1 MDQLPQLALLT
12 PPSVALPQLPTVL
25 TGLLKVKLPQS
36 KTKDNAVH
44 AGHSLLLVVLI
55 PDLLLPKTT
64 PQLST
69 QSNNLLIALD
79 HMEIM
84 VAMVVS

>member
-1 MDQLPQLALLT
+1 MHQLDLLT
-12 PPSVALPQLPTVL
+12 PLSVLLPQPPTVL

-36 KTKDNAVH
+36 KTKDNAVP
-44 AGHSLLLVVLI
+44 AGHSLLLVALI
-55 PDLLLPKTT
+55 QDLLLPKTT

-69 QSNNLLIALD
+69 LSNNLLIALD
-79 HMEIM
+79 HMETM